1 MIAPALPA
9 LTVSGFKI
17 VNVFCIGFLFEALL
31 HRVTDLSGTL
41 HDTNSGGF
49 HCRHLFDRSSFSSG
63 DNRACM
69 THSPTLRR
77 RLSADEADDRLLNL
91 RFDIG
96 RSFFFGC
103 STDFTDH
110 HNAMCVLIL
119 TEKANRI
126 DEGRADD
133 RIATNTNARR
143 LANLSFRE
151 LSDRFV
157 GEGSASRHDSDIA
170 LQMNVSRH
178 DSDFALPRR
187 NDSRTVGSDETRI
200 LIFQERTG
208 P

>member
-49 HCRHLFDRSSFSSG
+49 HCCHLFDRSAFSSG
-63 DNRACM
+63 DNRAGM
-69 THSPTLRR
+69 THSPPRRR
-77 RLSADEADDRLLNL
+77 RLSADEADDRLLNF

-110 HNAMCVLIL
+110 HNAMRVLIL
-119 TEKANRI
+119 IEKADRI
-126 DEGRADD
+126 YEGRDDD
-133 RIATNTNARR
+133 RIATNSNRGG
-143 LANLSFRE
+143 LADLSFRE

-157 GEGSASRHDSDIA
+157 GEGSAAGNDSDIA
-170 LQMNVSRH
+170 FQMNVARH

-187 NDSRTVGSDETRI
+187 NDSRAVGSDETR
-200 LIFQERTG
+200 LLTFQK
-208 P
+208 